1 MSSLEEL
8 FGKLAMTTVNTV
20 SRIAISQATNMAIKG
35 VTTYVTQQSSKNK
48 QESRELTILQR
59 QLDLKIKNLKPTI
72 DIIAHSVAD
81 GNRDLEPAL
90 EMCNDLTNEIDLFAQ
105 ETKTGESLGPRLR
118 ELLSRVDD
126 AIPSLHLALRSL
138 TDTTVAYSPAMLLQA
153 SHALVQAKGKQSP
166 VFPLRLYSLFAAN
179 IRDTLTT
186 NKTFTWKEELFK
198 CDLTLQHKPPY
209 DLELHIKE
217 DLNDGRYHEDDEEGQ
232 TIRIDVKAVQKMY
245 YTKSGTLLD
254 IDDAKSPVLVF
265 KVLKQAPA
273 TPSDEGLQVK
283 EARPEI
289 ERSEL
294 QEADWY
300 AVALWSEDEDEE
312 EEEEEEEDSDGEREE
327 GSKGDKTTDTKDTA
341 KKVKAQATQNV
352 NLLLLESVVRLGLLE
367 TSEQMDHL
375 SASDDLLNLY
385 MD

>member
-1 MSSLEEL
+1 
-8 FGKLAMTTVNTV
+8 
-20 SRIAISQATNMAIKG
+20 
-35 VTTYVTQQSSKNK
+35 
-48 QESRELTILQR
+48 
-59 QLDLKIKNLKPTI
+59 
-72 DIIAHSVAD
+72 
-81 GNRDLEPAL
+81 
-90 EMCNDLTNEIDLFAQ
+90 MCNDLTDEIDLFAQ
-105 ETKTGESLGPRLR
+105 ETKTGESLCPRLR

-138 TDTTVAYSPAMLLQA
+138 TDATVAYSPAMLLQA
-153 SHALVQAKGKQSP
+153 SHALVQAKQNQSP

-179 IRDTLTT
+179 IRDTSTT
-186 NKTFTWKEELFK
+186 HKTFTWKEELFK

-217 DLNDGRYHEDDEEGQ
+217 DLDDGRYHEDDEEGQ
-232 TIRIDVKAVQKMY
+232 TIRMDVKSVQKMY

-273 TPSDEGLQVK
+273 TPSDEGVQVK
-283 EARPEI
+283 EAQPEI

-294 QEADWY
+294 QEANWY
-300 AVALWSEDEDEE
+300 AVALWPEDEDEDE
-312 EEEEEEEDSDGEREE
+312 DEDDSDDEE
-327 GSKGDKTTDTKDTA
+327 GSKNKKEKGKKDTA
-341 KKVKAQATQNV
+341 KTNAQAQGTQDI